1 MQTVPNEVKKQL
13 EVFKDGCVELIA
25 EGELTDKLRKS
36 LESKKPLRIKYGVD
50 PSTSDLHLGHTVPLF
65 KLRALQELGHK
76 IIFLIGDFTAR
87 IGDPSNQSET
97 RKALS
102 KKETKANAKTYADQ
116 VFKILDRKKT
126 EVRSNSEWLDKLS
139 PEEFLRLTSHT
150 TVHRMIERD
159 DFSKRFKEKRPISL
173 LEFIY
178 PLLQAYDSVV
188 LKADVEVG
196 GTDQKF
202 NFLMGREM
210 QRDFGVTPEVIL
222 TLPIL
227 EGTDGI
233 QKMSKSLGNAIGVNL
248 PPDDLFGKVMSLP
261 DKLILPFFRY
271 TTPVSNEAWLELQKR
286 LKAGENPRGLK
297 AELGKE
303 IVSFFYGKEKA
314 ERASDQFDLQFRD
327 KQIPQTIVEKRIDLK
342 SIQGGK
348 GNILLLAEL
357 GEVSLTRSEIR
368 RRLSSGGIRVN
379 GEKVKDIQ
387 QDFDLTQEL
396 TVQFGKREFR
406 KFVPRG

>member
-13 EVFKDGCVELIA
+13 EVFKEGCVDLIA
-25 EGELTDKLRKS
+25 EGELTDRIRKS

-65 KLRALQELGHK
+65 KLKALQELGHK

-126 EVRSNSEWLDKLS
+126 EVRSNSEWLEKLS
-139 PEEFLRLTSHT
+139 SEEFLRLTAHT

-159 DFSKRFKEKRPISL
+159 DFSKRFKDKRPISL
-173 LEFIY
+173 VEFIY

-210 QRDFGVTPEVIL
+210 QRDFGGTPQVIL

-248 PPDDLFGKVMSLP
+248 PPDDLFGKIMSFP
-261 DKLILPFFRY
+261 DKLILPFFQY
-271 TTPVSNEAWLELQKR
+271 TTTVSKEAWLELQSR

-297 AELGKE
+297 AELGRE
-303 IVSFFYGKEKA
+303 IVSFFLWK
-314 ERASDQFDLQFRD
+314 
-327 KQIPQTIVEKRIDLK
+327 
-342 SIQGGK
+342 GK
-348 GNILLLAEL
+348 GRK
-357 GEVSLTRSEIR
+357 GERSI
-368 RRLSSGGIRVN
+368 
-379 GEKVKDIQ
+379 
-387 QDFDLTQEL
+387 
-396 TVQFGKREFR
+396 
-406 KFVPRG
+406 